1 LSTRLGAS
9 RDSIRA
15 MQRLAPLAACAL
27 WAIMFVG
34 TVRNAHAAASVRL
47 VYVRGPGAERC
58 PTEEVV
64 HAAVRSRLGYD
75 PFITW
80 AHDTLFAEV
89 THIAGAFRTRVKL
102 VDDTNTERGARE
114 MSVPGDDC
122 AAVIEAIGL
131 TISLTIDPNSLIGP
145 PQSQPVP
152 PPRAE
157 TETEPELT
165 PAQTAPPAR
174 ENPEPWPPPQPRSL
188 SVHIGLGVVGSLG
201 TAPAATAG
209 ATFSVGAGWRALT
222 LDLEGRA
229 DLPASGASE
238 RPPAQVRSWLLAGS
252 IVPCLHVGPFF
263 GCGVASVGDQ
273 GATAV
278 GVQVRREDHAA
289 WWAAGARGGT
299 EFSLS
304 GPLFFRAYAELLGT
318 LARNTLNIDGE
329 EAYRFP
335 PWSGGV
341 GFSLAWRF

>member
-1 LSTRLGAS
+1 
-9 RDSIRA
+9 
-15 MQRLAPLAACAL
+15 MQRLARLAACAL
-27 WAIMFVG
+27 STMMVLG
-34 TVRNAHAAASVRL
+34 TTRTSHAAASARL
-47 VYVRGPGAERC
+47 VYVRGPGAEQC
-58 PTEEVV
+58 PTEEAV

-75 PFITW
+75 PFIAW

-89 THIAGAFRTRVKL
+89 TRTAGAYRTRVKL

-145 PQSQPVP
+145 PQSQPAP
-152 PPRAE
+152 PPQAE
-157 TETEPELT
+157 TEAEAELT
-165 PAQTAPPAR
+165 PAQRAPPVHETPA
-174 ENPEPWPPPQPRSL
+174 PSPPPQPHAL
-188 SVHIGLGVVGSLG
+188 SVHMSLGLIGSLG
-201 TAPAATAG
+201 TAPTATAG

-238 RPPAQVRSWLLAGS
+238 RPPAQVRSWLLAGA

-273 GATAV
+273 GATAA
-278 GVQVRREDHAA
+278 GIQMRREDHAA
-289 WWAAGARGGT
+289 WWAAGGRAGT

-304 GPLFFRAYAELLGT
+304 NPLFLRAYAEVLGT
-318 LARNTLNIDGE
+318 LARNMLFIDGQQ
-329 EAYRFP
+329 AYRFP